1 MDRLVLGPDGQPA
14 VFEGGVW
21 VSADRR
27 YRWNGAVWLPVSGA
41 GAGVSPWLMRV
52 GTWVLFSALIGYVG
66 FTLFTT
72 TSAYTAGFYVGV
84 AAFFGVTVVV
94 FRFVGRWG
102 CVGTGIRVILVGLAL
117 LKIVTLIAHPP
128 PT

>member
-1 MDRLVLGPDGQPA
+1 MDDLVLGPDGKPA
-14 VFEGGVW
+14 MFEGGVW

-27 YRWNGAVWLPVSGA
+27 YRWNGAVWMPVSNS
-41 GAGVSPWLMRV
+41 GVSPWLMRV
-52 GTWVLFSALIGYVG
+52 GIWVLFAALVGYVV

-84 AAFFGVTVVV
+84 AAFFAVLVVV
-94 FRFVGRWG
+94 YRFVGRWG
-102 CVGTGIRVILVGLAL
+102 CVGIGIRVILAGLAL
-117 LKIVTLIAHPP
+117 LKIVSLIAHPP